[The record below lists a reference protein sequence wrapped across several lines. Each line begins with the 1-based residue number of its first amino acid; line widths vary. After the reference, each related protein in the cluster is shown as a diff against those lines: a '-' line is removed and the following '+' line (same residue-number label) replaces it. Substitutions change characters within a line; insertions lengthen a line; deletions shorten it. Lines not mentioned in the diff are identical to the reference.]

1 MSSMVRIPQTAFV
14 VLLNLALAGCSSS
27 NSNTMSGGAI
37 PPAPSNTPFWAQWG
51 ANSEHSGMV
60 AAAGQGLGHQLADI
74 VYDPF
79 TQQEQAENAPVIG
92 EPGLLA
98 HYQAPLIDGNDVY
111 MVNESGNYLSCNPV
125 GAWARSPFPACGP
138 NAWSSKVWGETR
150 YTWESGKLMQIWTY
164 NSDWKPE
171 PSGFGLLGWEPVF
184 HPADASQFLYVPG
197 AGGTLWKIKKL
208 DGSVASHIN
217 PFTGTP
223 IVAKN
228 TYVSSPIVIDANGN
242 VYYNVVQLADPTLG
256 DPWFANDMVG
266 AWLVKVTSSDTTNI
280 ASYPALVPNAP
291 PASSQKCPGTF
302 ALLADQGASLPWPPS
317 TNAVPPTVPCGSQ
330 RPGINLA
337 PAIGSDGTIY
347 TASRTHFDD
356 EVGYLV
362 AVNPDLTLK
371 WTVSL
376 QNLLTDG
383 CGSLVPIGPTNNT
396 PNACR
401 IGTTP
406 GVDPTT
412 NAKGSGLI
420 EDQGSS
426 SPTVLPDGS
435 ILFPALTSYNGSR
448 GHLFKFDSAGN
459 FLGAF
464 DFGWDST
471 PAVYTHDNTYS
482 IVVKDNHYPTSLYCP
497 YSNNPLC
504 TSVQSV
510 YYITQ
515 LSASLQVE
523 WKFQSTNTESCTR
536 NADGSLNCVSDHP
549 SGFEWCVNAPA
560 IDMNGTVYANSEDGN
575 LYTLPQ
581 GNTGVFIKPKQSI
594 FLNLAIGAAYTPLSL
609 GPDGKIYTENDG
621 HMFVVGN

>member
-1 MSSMVRIPQTAFV
+1 MM
-14 VLLNLALAGCSSS
+14 NGG
-27 NSNTMSGGAI
+27 NT

-51 ANSEHSGMV
+51 ANSQHSGMV
-60 AAAGQGLGHQLADI
+60 AVAGQNLGHQLADI

-79 TQQEQAENAPVIG
+79 TQQEQAENEPVIG
-92 EPGLLA
+92 EAGLLA

-111 MVNESGNYLSCNPV
+111 MVNESGTYTSCTPA
-125 GAWARSPFPACGP
+125 GAWAQSPFPACGP
-138 NAWSSKVWGETR
+138 NAWNSKIWGETR
-150 YTWESGKLMQIWTY
+150 STWESGKLVQIWTY

-171 PSGFGLLGWEPVF
+171 PSGFGLFGWEPVF
-184 HPADASQFLYVPG
+184 HPADVKQYLYVPG
-197 AGGTLWKIKKL
+197 AGGTLWKINKL

-217 PFTGTP
+217 PFSGTS
-223 IVAKN
+223 IVAQN
-228 TYVSSPIVIDANGN
+228 TYVSSPLVADTSGN
-242 VYYNVVQLADPTLG
+242 IFYNVVQLADPSLG
-256 DPWFANDMVG
+256 DPWFANDVVG
-266 AWLVKVTSSDTTNI
+266 AWLVKVTSADA
-280 ASYPALVPNAP
+280 ASTVAYATLVPNAP
-291 PASSQKCPGTF
+291 PASSQNCPGTF
-302 ALLADQGASLPWPPS
+302 SLLADNGASLPWPPNA
-317 TNAVPPTVPCGSQ
+317 NAVPPTLVCGSQ

-337 PAIGSDGTIY
+337 PAIASDGTIY
-347 TASRTHFDD
+347 TASRAHFDD

-371 WTVSL
+371 WTASL
-376 QNLLTDG
+376 QNLLSDG
-383 CGSLVPIGPTNNT
+383 CGVLLPIGPTNST
-396 PNACR
+396 PNTCR
-401 IGTTP
+401 IGTTQ

-412 NAKGSGLI
+412 NAKGSALI

-435 ILFPALTSYNGSR
+435 ILLPALSNYNGSR
-448 GHLFKFDSAGN
+448 GHLFKFDATGN

-482 IVVKDNHYPTSLYCP
+482 IVLKDNHYPTPLYCHYP
-497 YSNNPLC
+497 NNPVC
-504 TSVQSV
+504 TPVPAV

-515 LSASLQVE
+515 LSADLQVE
-523 WKFQSTNTESCTR
+523 WKFQSTNTESCSR
-536 NADGSLNCVSDHP
+536 NSDGSLNCVSDHP
-549 SGFEWCVNAPA
+549 NGFEWCINAPA

-575 LYTLPQ
+575 LYTIPQ
-581 GNTGVFIKPKQSI
+581 GNTGIFTKPQQSI